1 MVIVYAALLVTALV
15 GAKVSVKK
23 FNTAE
28 YLSMDSTNTVRGFF
42 IMLVFLSH
50 FMQYYTYKNSIDI
63 LGGNIS
69 RTLGQMIVVMF
80 MFYSGYGVCES
91 VKRKGNGYV
100 KSFPK
105 NRVFKTLLHFDIAML
120 IYYILSLALKLD
132 YSPSRVLLALIGWES
147 IGNSNWYIFA
157 VLVLYLLTWIAF
169 SIFKNN
175 KYLAAAF
182 TTALVCVYIAVIYNF
197 KEYWWYD
204 TVLTYAAG
212 MWYSLFK
219 EKLERLLTKNN
230 IIWLVA
236 AVITAVGWW
245 YAHKYRVVPA
255 LRVVEALV
263 FALLVVVLSLKISIN
278 NKPVSWLGK
287 HTFEIYVL
295 MRIPMKLFHIWG
307 LKEFNLY
314 IYFFA
319 CLAATLALCAL
330 FSLLLRSVDKLV
342 FKPKKIT

>member
-1 MVIVYAALLVTALV
+1 MVIVYAALLVLALI

-42 IMLVFLSH
+42 IMLIFLSH
-50 FMQYYTYKNSIDI
+50 FMQYYTYQNSIDI
-63 LGGNIS
+63 YGGYVS

-91 VKRKGNGYV
+91 VKRKGGGYV

-120 IYYILSLALKLD
+120 IYFILSLILKLN
-132 YSPSRVLLALIGWES
+132 YPAQRVLLALIGWES

-157 VLVLYLLTWIAF
+157 VLVLYLLTWVAF
-169 SIFKNN
+169 SIFKSN
-175 KYLAAAF
+175 KILAAVL
-182 TTALVCVYIAVIYNF
+182 TTALIGVYIAVIYNV

-204 TVLTYAAG
+204 TVLCYAAG
-212 MWYSLFK
+212 MWYSIGK
-219 EKLERLLTKNN
+219 DKIEKLLTKNN

-236 AVITAVGWW
+236 AVATAVGWW
-245 YAHKYRVVPA
+245 YAHKFRVVPA
-255 LRVVEALV
+255 LRVIEAIV
-263 FALLVVVLSLKISIN
+263 FALLVIVLSLKISIN
-278 NKPVSWLGK
+278 NKPLAWLGK

-295 MRIPMKLFHIWG
+295 MRIPMKLLHIWG

-314 IYFFA
+314 LYFFA
-319 CLAATLALCAL
+319 SLAATLVLCFI
-330 FSLLLRSVDKLV
+330 FSKLLSAVDKLI
-342 FKPKKIT
+342 FKTKKA